1 MHKIGYPMVVPL
13 KKRQQESI
21 DEDSGWEVCHFS
33 GAGRRFG
40 AIRKHLHL
48 LLLPLLYTALADF
61 GVLAFIWKALLLLL
75 QS

>member
-1 MHKIGYPMVVPL
+1 MHKVGYAMVASL
-13 KKRQQESI
+13 TKRQESI
-21 DEDSGWEVCHFS
+21 DDDSGWEVCHFS

-48 LLLPLLYTALADF
+48 LLPLLYTALANF
-61 GVLAFIWKALLLLL
+61 GVLVIIWKVLVLLL